1 MSTSSTPAFDSVL
14 SAASQLPVGDR
25 LRLIDALASSVPD
38 DSPPSLSDEWLSE
51 IHRRSAE
58 ITAGSVQTI
67 PWEQV
72 RRELFKK
79 VGLDRAD

>member
-1 MSTSSTPAFDSVL
+1 MSSTPTPAFDSVL

-38 DSPPSLSDEWLSE
+38 DSPPSLSADWLAE
-51 IHRRSAE
+51 IERRSAD
-58 ITAGSVQTI
+58 IDAGKVTTI

-72 RRELFKK
+72 RSDLFKK